1 MIEKRGSSARM
12 VRLAAVSIATMLV
25 ATACGGSEEPA
36 APDPAPAPAPAGPE
50 AAPEAVTPSMPD
62 GPVEMTLGTGVGG
75 MPDVVMRAAL
85 NCLRQ
90 DGISDVNVVV
100 QNRTGGSWSV
110 AYDFLMDQR
119 GSGNYLGA
127 ITQPLVTTPPSRG
140 VDYWHEEM
148 RPIALLLG
156 LDVGPMV
163 LASSPWQTFEELAE
177 YARANPGALRWGGAQ
192 VGATAHIVMG
202 LLENAIGAEITY
214 VPYESGGAA
223 DAALLSGDVDVVNGR
238 ALSADSLIE
247 AGEVNFLA
255 LFGDER
261 LVAPER
267 PWLEAIPTSV
277 ELGYPD
283 AQFRQWVGVLGPP
296 DMPEEVALYWE
307 EAFGQL
313 ATNSPC
319 WDEYV
324 REVVGQNQY
333 VPMPELVDFLD
344 TQAVIH
350 RDILVSIGV
359 VD

>member
-1 MIEKRGSSARM
+1 M
-12 VRLAAVSIATMLV
+12 VGVSTRAGRLRLAAVVTATMLV

-36 APDPAPAPAPAGPE
+36 APAPAPAPG
-50 AAPEAVTPSMPD
+50 APDAPPAEVTPRKPD

-110 AYDFLMDQR
+110 SYDFLMDQR

-127 ITQPLVTTPPSRG
+127 ITQPLVTTPPTRG
-140 VDYWHEEM
+140 IDYWHEEL

-163 LASSPWQTFEELAE
+163 RGDSPWETFEDMAQ
-177 YARANPGALRWGGAQ
+177 YARENPGALRWGGAQ

-238 ALSADSLIE
+238 ALSADALLE
-247 AGEVNFLA
+247 AGEVSFLA
-255 LFGDER
+255 LFGDRR
-261 LVAPER
+261 LVAPGR

-296 DMPEEVALYWE
+296 DMPEDVALYWE
-307 EAFGQL
+307 QAFGEL

-319 WDEYV
+319 WDAYV
-324 REVVGQNQY
+324 LESVGQNQY
-333 VPMPELVDFLD
+333 IPMPELVDFLAE
-344 TQAVIH
+344 QAVIH

-359 VD
+359 VDN